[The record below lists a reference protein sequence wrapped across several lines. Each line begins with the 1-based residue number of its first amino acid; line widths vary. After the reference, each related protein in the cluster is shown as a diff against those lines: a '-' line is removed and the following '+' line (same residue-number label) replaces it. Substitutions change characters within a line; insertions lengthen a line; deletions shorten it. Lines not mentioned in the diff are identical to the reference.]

1 MPQKN
6 ILLGIT
12 GGIAAYKSAELTRL
26 LCKNGMNVQ
35 VIMTKSGQKF
45 VTPLLMGSL
54 SGRPVHS
61 ELFENEFSRQIEHI
75 NLARWANAILIAP
88 ATANFI
94 AKLAHGICDDL
105 LSTLCLAKTES
116 IPLIIAPAMNKE
128 MWSAHVTQDNINL
141 LEKRGVIIFGPAD
154 GEQACGE
161 VGFGRMIE
169 PTDIIARLKETLI
182 TPNIL
187 SSRKIIITAGPT
199 REYLDPVRYIS
210 NNSSGKMGYALAAAA
225 HDAGAKVTLIT
236 GPTHIAPPCNINLIN
251 VISGKEMSDAVMSQI
266 KQCDVFISVAAVADY
281 QPKAT
286 ANQKIKKYKKDT
298 VISLEPT
305 IDILSKVAS
314 LPSSPFTV
322 GFAAETE
329 NLMPNA
335 SNKLKQKKLDMIVA
349 NQVGPN
355 VGFGTDNNHV
365 FVMTKKSSKI
375 VELSGHKSTIALELI
390 KIIAKTLHNK
400 KF

>member
-1 MPQKN
+1 MSQKN
-6 ILLGIT
+6 ILLGVT

-26 LCKNGMNVQ
+26 LCKDGMNVQ

-45 VTPLLMGSL
+45 VTPLLMSSL

-61 ELFENEFSRQIEHI
+61 DLFENESGKQIEHI
-75 NLARWANAILIAP
+75 SLARWANVILVAP

-105 LSTLCLAKTES
+105 LSALCLAKTEP

-128 MWSAHVTQDNINL
+128 MWCAQATQDNINL
-141 LEKRGVIIFGPAD
+141 LKKRGVVIFGPAD

-161 VGFGRMIE
+161 VGVGRMIE
-169 PTDIIARLKETLI
+169 PTDIIARLKETFI
-182 TPNIL
+182 TPGIL
-187 SSRKIIITAGPT
+187 SNLKIVITAGPT
-199 REYLDPVRYIS
+199 REYMDPVRYIS
-210 NNSSGKMGYALAAAA
+210 NNSSGKMGYALAKAAL
-225 HDAGAKVTLIT
+225 DAGGEVTLIS
-236 GPTHIAPPCNINLIN
+236 GPTHITPPCNVNLIN
-251 VISGKEMSDAVMSQI
+251 VVNSKEMFDAVMLQV

-281 QPKAT
+281 QPKTIAK
-286 ANQKIKKYKKDT
+286 QKIKKHSKER
-298 VISLEPT
+298 VVSLEPT
-305 IDILSKVAS
+305 IDILSKVAA

-329 NLMPNA
+329 NLINNA
-335 SNKLKQKKLDMIVA
+335 SNKLKQKKVDMIIA

-355 VGFGTDNNHV
+355 LGFGTDNNHV
-365 FVMTKKSSKI
+365 FVITKKSSKI
-375 VELSGHKSTIALELI
+375 VELLGSKTTIALELI